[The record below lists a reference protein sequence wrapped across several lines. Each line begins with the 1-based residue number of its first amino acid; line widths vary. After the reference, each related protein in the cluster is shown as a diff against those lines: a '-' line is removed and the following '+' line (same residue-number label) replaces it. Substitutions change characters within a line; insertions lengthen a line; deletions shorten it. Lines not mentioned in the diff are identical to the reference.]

1 MVMRPSTEYPQVAH
15 PLPYRFGSTIQ
26 RSCCW
31 CCHCCCQVLE
41 DHWED
46 FHFGLPFFGNLL
58 MYRALQDWPTS
69 LRTATSC
76 CTWPADCRSCW
87 TSPLRGGD
95 EPRTGRGRS
104 REEPFSVS
112 GDLHHLQ
119 QNLLNSLGFDILRR
133 WEKYW
138 PPRSCFFVLLAS
150 ILSMSVYAGGMRHA
164 QVTSLTCD
172 CVTCVTIHCGM
183 GRHPRPE
190 GGQLGRGRCGGQH
203 WGGVRGRE
211 HWNLG
216 GEVKFSNVDLH
227 LPGDH
232 EVGQGKISVHDLVT
246 VEILHPRD
254 DLIKDVSG
262 LRFREGMFG
271 ILDTLPV

>member
-1 MVMRPSTEYPQVAH
+1 MDS
-15 PLPYRFGSTIQ
+15 
-26 RSCCW
+26 
-31 CCHCCCQVLE
+31 
-41 DHWED
+41 
-46 FHFGLPFFGNLL
+46 
-58 MYRALQDWPTS
+58 
-69 LRTATSC
+69 
-76 CTWPADCRSCW
+76 
-87 TSPLRGGD
+87 RGGD

-190 GGQLGRGRCGGQH
+190 GGQLGCGGSGQH
-203 WGGVRGRE
+203 WGGVGGRE
-211 HWNLG
+211 HRTILRLG
-216 GEVKFSNVDLH
+216 
-227 LPGDH
+227 
-232 EVGQGKISVHDLVT
+232 
-246 VEILHPRD
+246 
-254 DLIKDVSG
+254 DLIL
-262 LRFREGMFG
+262 LRVFSQDREGCYWLWSWFG
-271 ILDTLPV
+271 DRV